1 MVLANKIQ
9 VIMEEVNNYNNTIVK
24 KLHSDNQMLSAKLQ
38 DVSSSLE
45 QSLHTV
51 RRLTEQLQISEENC
65 NKYSTEAQKL
75 KDVAGEGTK
84 QMTKLR
90 NQHTKYKQLAGE
102 Q

>member
-1 MVLANKIQ
+1 
-9 VIMEEVNNYNNTIVK
+9 MEEVNNYNNTIVK

-65 NKYSTEAQKL
+65 NKYST
-75 KDVAGEGTK
+75 
-84 QMTKLR
+84 
-90 NQHTKYKQLAGE
+90 
-102 Q
+102 